1 MDQSDA
7 ISPTLRV
14 TVLVGGVGGAKLAY
28 GLAQI
33 VPPENLTII
42 VNVGDDFWHYGL
54 KVCPDS
60 DTIMYTL
67 SGLVDPVNGW
77 GLSGDTTNMLEMIRK
92 YDEEP
97 WFGLKDRD
105 LATHLLRT
113 QMLHQGQRLT
123 EVTQF
128 LSQRLGIRCALL
140 PVTDQEV
147 STMVDTVEHGE
158 LEFQTYF
165 VRHRWQPRVKSI
177 RYRGIE
183 AAKLTPEVEQAITT
197 ADIILF
203 GPSNPWLSIEPI
215 LAIPGLRDLIQS
227 RAVPRA
233 AVTPIIA
240 GQAVK
245 GPAAKM
251 MQELGYEVSPAS
263 VADFYGDTINTFIID
278 DKDLNL
284 RTLNLRTLNFDTMM
298 NNDGDKIRLARQVL
312 TTLG

>member
-1 MDQSDA
+1 
-7 ISPTLRV
+7 
-14 TVLVGGVGGAKLAY
+14 
-28 GLAQI
+28 
-33 VPPENLTII
+33 
-42 VNVGDDFWHYGL
+42 
-54 KVCPDS
+54 
-60 DTIMYTL
+60 
-67 SGLVDPVNGW
+67 
-77 GLSGDTTNMLEMIRK
+77 
-92 YDEEP
+92 
-97 WFGLKDRD
+97 
-105 LATHLLRT
+105 
-113 QMLHQGQRLT
+113 
-123 EVTQF
+123 
-128 LSQRLGIRCALL
+128 
-140 PVTDQEV
+140 
-147 STMVDTVEHGE
+147 
-158 LEFQTYF
+158 
-165 VRHRWQPRVKSI
+165 
-177 RYRGIE
+177 
-183 AAKLTPEVEQAITT
+183 
-197 ADIILF
+197 
-203 GPSNPWLSIEPI
+203 LSIEPI